1 MNSESKRSYRKK
13 LITTALIYINGEE
26 RKVSVVNMSITGML
40 VQLKYKDI
48 YSGNT
53 KGISSDTLVST
64 VVDFY
69 LPTLQLAGTAEIIRV
84 EEEDIEIL
92 LALKFQEIAYDA
104 DGVLYKR
111 KAYRKNMST
120 QGQVLLNNG
129 YHNFNTINI
138 SVEGLMIRLA
148 ETLDIAEGMITSF
161 EFNNLSLKGEVE
173 VVWIDF
179 DADGNTLMGL
189 KYISLAS
196 APTQLYSL
204 AN

>member
-1 MNSESKRSYRKK
+1 M
-13 LITTALIYINGEE
+13 YINGEE

-204 AN
+204 TH